1 MCETI
6 LRWPWT
12 NRPCVCIDVVCTH
25 WDRNCTPM
33 SCVNTLQWRP
43 MVHDSWLILIFVKY
57 TERYRSCW
65 LWTNREYVA
74 LVLVSCMQTY
84 GWWMNLNVSL
94 LGYDVLVPWKTRSRL
109 RTRLLLFTHT
119 TINDNYTRPR
129 INFDVEWIHG
139 TVSCYKRTASTL
151 TLVHVWTWICHCL
164 VYDAP
169 WHHRNYTLA
178 RYSTIMAMTYGS
190 AVMLIGY
197 MERYHIDFGRTDG
210 TLVLVYVWIWM
221 YVQLLDIRCTM
232 TPLRL
237 HTRLLFKCNGNYIRY
252 GSAVM
257 LIGYMER
264 YHIDFGRTGGTLVLV
279 HVWIWMCNCLV
290 YDAPWHHRNC
300 TPACY
305 SNTMAITY
313 HTALRWCWSDI
324 WNGMILTLDEQK
336 VR

>member
-1 MCETI
+1 
-6 LRWPWT
+6 
-12 NRPCVCIDVVCTH
+12 
-25 WDRNCTPM
+25 
-33 SCVNTLQWRP
+33 

-178 RYSTIMAMTYGS
+178 CYWTIMTITYVWLCADAHS
-190 AVMLIGY
+190 PAIQT
-197 MERYHIDFGRTDG
+197 HNNDDG
-210 TLVLVYVWIWM
+210 TWHTTVRGCWFRLNTYIVYIYMSCWLWTNRK
-221 YVQLLDIRCTM
+221 YVGMHWCMFEFECVITWYTMHHDTIAIVHLPAIQLQLQWYTALRWCT
-232 TPLRL
+232 L
-237 HTRLLFKCNGNYIRY
+237 
-252 GSAVM
+252 
-257 LIGYMER
+257 
-264 YHIDFGRTGGTLVLV
+264 
-279 HVWIWMCNCLV
+279 
-290 YDAPWHHRNC
+290 
-300 TPACY
+300 ACY
-305 SNTMAITY
+305 SNT
-313 HTALRWCWSDI
+313 
-324 WNGMILTLDEQK
+324 
-336 VR
+336 